1 MTRDHHVP
9 LSDRAVEI
17 LRQMKAARTED
28 SFGPHPYCFP
38 GDRPRRGLSNM
49 ALLMLLRRLKIDV
62 TAHGMRAAFRSWCA
76 DHGVAFEVAEA
87 CLAHSSS
94 SVVEAYQ
101 RSSMVERRRPIMQ
114 AWAKFLTGEAEEALD
129 VTRLNVERHRG
140 ARIRVC

>member
-1 MTRDHHVP
+1 MPRLGLACCAIRRRPDRC
-9 LSDRAVEI
+9 SDNAQI

-101 RSSMVERRRPIMQ
+101 RSSMLERRRPIMSE
-114 AWAKFLTGEAEEALD
+114 WANFVTGKTD
-129 VTRLNVERHRG
+129 DNVIELRRAG
-140 ARIRVC
+140 A